1 MQFKH
6 TQEIGAPAEY
16 VFGRITD
23 FKKFESRKGPTG
35 FSFKRQGRLPVR
47 IGTRWNISVPVRGR
61 SRRFSAELSEYVQ
74 PRTLSY
80 KSTSLRYEGVMSLTV
95 RPVSETTCV
104 LDMQV
109 VAKSR
114 SFATSLV
121 FNTIRLARRRIN
133 KRVRNEMNKFAKQM
147 AKEHKT
153 AP

>member
-23 FKKFESRKGPTG
+23 FKKFESHKGPTG
-35 FSFKRQGRLPVR
+35 FNFKRQGRLPVR

-61 SRRFSAELSEYVQ
+61 TRRFSAELSEYVQ

-133 KRVRNEMNKFAKQM
+133 KRVRNEMNKFAKRM
-147 AKEHKT
+147 AKEHTT

>member
-23 FKKFESRKGPTG
+23 FKKFESHKGPTA

-61 SRRFSAELSEYVQ
+61 TRRFSAELSEYVQ

-114 SFATSLV
+114 SFATSLI
-121 FNTIRLARRRIN
+121 FNSIRLARRRIN
-133 KRVRNEMNKFAKQM
+133 KRVRNEMIKFAKRM

-153 AP
+153 AS

>member
-23 FKKFESRKGPTG
+23 FKKFESHKGPIG
-35 FSFKRQGRLPVR
+35 FNFKRQGRLPVR

-61 SRRFSAELSEYVQ
+61 TRRFSAELSEYVQ

-95 RPVSETTCV
+95 HPVSETTCV

-114 SFATSLV
+114 SVATSLV

-133 KRVRNEMNKFAKQM
+133 KRVRNEMNKFAKRM

-153 AP
+153 AS

>member
-23 FKKFESRKGPTG
+23 FKKFESHKGPTG
-35 FSFKRQGRLPVR
+35 FNFKRQGRLPVR

-61 SRRFSAELSEYVQ
+61 TRRFSAELSEYVQ

-133 KRVRNEMNKFAKQM
+133 KRVRNEMNKFAKRM

-153 AP
+153 AS

>member
-23 FKKFESRKGPTG
+23 FKKFESHKGPTG

-61 SRRFSAELSEYVQ
+61 TRRFSAELSEYVQ

-133 KRVRNEMNKFAKQM
+133 KRVRNEMNNFAKRM